1 MQNGGNFIS
10 YLGFSFDGKYIKFRD
25 KTLTKFFYK
34 LYRKID
40 SMVLREK
47 YRIQK
52 RKKRHTKIDKHRILK
67 SLKSS
72 QGESRKF
79 IDYVNR
85 ARKIF
90 PNEKYIVNF
99 RKNIKRKVFERFEK
113 ENKRIND
120 IK

>member
-1 MQNGGNFIS
+1 MLYIS
-10 YLGFSFDGKYIKFRD
+10 YLGFSFDGKYVRFRD

-52 RKKRHTKIDKHRILK
+52 GRKKHTKIDKHRILK
-67 SLKSS
+67 ELNSS

-85 ARKIF
+85 AKKVF
-90 PNEKYIVNF
+90 PNEYYIVNF
-99 RKNIKRKVFERFEK
+99 RKNIKSKVFERFEK
-113 ENKRIND
+113 EKTRINQV
-120 IK
+120 